1 MKKYLITCLFVFEAA
16 ICFAQLNVVS
26 NDSINVIISTK
37 YAWPVTVSGYA
48 TINLSGFTGIQGG
61 GMSSD
66 YKTVRMEQSLQTLKS
81 DNTTY
86 YHCCNLSSE
95 PNRYV
100 KFWLGA
106 KENAIITLK
115 DFLSLYNKKSNYFP
129 IEVKDAKDNVFY
141 LEYPKHREDFGK
153 FIAIHPKGEDGFI
166 ILSKK
171 HVNNMIKYFS
181 FN

>member
-16 ICFAQLNVVS
+16 ICFAQLNVVF
-26 NDSINVIISTK
+26 NDSTNVIISTK

-66 YKTVRMEQSLQTLKS
+66 YKTVRMDQSLQTLKS
-81 DNTTY
+81 DDSFY
-86 YHCCNLSSE
+86 FHCCNISTS
-95 PNRYV
+95 PNKFV
-100 KFWLGA
+100 KFWLGT
-106 KENAIITLK
+106 KENAILTLK
-115 DFLSLYNKKSNYFP
+115 DILPLFNKKQNEFP
-129 IEVKDAKDNVFY
+129 IEVKDAKGNQFY

-153 FIAIHPKGEDGFI
+153 FIAINPKGEDGFI

-171 HVNNMIKYFS
+171 HTNNMIKYFS
-181 FN
+181 SK